1 MRIVEYGYIFYRN
14 NSLLPIIVLPKS
26 KSNMY
31 SAYITMKQTIPVLYI
46 NGLGN
51 GSIQIVDRL
60 IAFWWQMAG
69 AKMYYARVNWY
80 DDEDIETKI
89 QRVESQAQDLLKA
102 HGGVVILGSSAG
114 GSLALNV
121 FYQLRNQN
129 ICVVCSRARLRVGKY
144 EQSDRN
150 SLYRRARLGT
160 QKQSKSFYDSVVRVE
175 DEIIPNL
182 TKSDKQRVFIQS
194 QLVDN
199 IVPTNLMS
207 IKGVSEQRSFAFDH
221 FDGFLAH
228 MFNGRNRTIYF
239 AKSSL
244 QSHNK
249 IDY

>member
-1 MRIVEYGYIFYRN
+1 MTIE
-14 NSLLPIIVLPKS
+14 
-26 KSNMY
+26 
-31 SAYITMKQTIPVLYI
+31 QTIPILYI
-46 NGLGN
+46 NGLGT
-51 GSIQIVDRL
+51 GSARTIDRL
-60 IAFWWQMAG
+60 IALWWQMAG

-89 QRVESQAQDLLKA
+89 QRVLSQAKDLLKV
-102 HGGVVILGSSAG
+102 HGGVMILGSSAG

-144 EQSDRN
+144 EQSDSR
-150 SLYRRARLGT
+150 SLYRCARLGI
-160 QKQSKSFYDSVVRVE
+160 QKQSKCFYDSVVRVE
-175 DEIIPNL
+175 DEVIPSL
-182 TKSDKQRVFIQS
+182 TDSDKQRVFIQS

-207 IKGVSEQRSFAFDH
+207 IKGISEHRSFAFGH
-221 FDGFLAH
+221 FGGFLAH
-228 MFNGRNRTIYF
+228 MFNGRNRTMYF

-244 QSHNK
+244 QSHKK

>member
-1 MRIVEYGYIFYRN
+1 ME
-14 NSLLPIIVLPKS
+14 
-26 KSNMY
+26 
-31 SAYITMKQTIPVLYI
+31 QTIPILYI
-46 NGLGN
+46 NGLGS
-51 GSIQIVDRL
+51 GSIQIIDRL
-60 IAFWWQMAG
+60 IALWWQMEG
-69 AKMYYARVNWY
+69 TKMYYARVNWY
-80 DDEDIETKI
+80 DDEDIETMT
-89 QRVESQAQDLLKA
+89 QRVLSQAKDLLKT

-144 EQSDRN
+144 EQSDSK
-150 SLYRRARLGT
+150 SLYRCARIGT
-160 QKQSKSFYDSVVRVE
+160 QKQSKCFYDSVVRVE
-175 DEIIPNL
+175 DEVIPNL

-207 IKGVSEQRSFAFDH
+207 IEGVSEHRSFAFGH
-221 FDGFLAH
+221 FGGFLAH

-244 QSHNK
+244 RSSKKN
-249 IDY
+249 DY